1 MNDYNQILS
10 ENLAYFEEL
19 NVKYKIAGSID
30 AMLMDF
36 SGIFLTLNSFNEAD
50 YTFRLMGTY
59 KKNKEKTKKKQLY
72 SLGLKSVKSIGT
84 EKAIQ
89 IKKEFEKLVLVFTQM
104 RYYQDIREV
113 EEKKLNLQNY

>member
-1 MNDYNQILS
+1 MNDFNQILS

-36 SGIFLTLNSFNEAD
+36 SGIFLTLNSFNESD

-89 IKKEFEKLVLVFTQM
+89 IKKEFEKLVLVFSQM
-104 RYYQDIREV
+104 KYYQDIREV
-113 EEKKLNLQNY
+113 EEKKMNLQNN

>member
-1 MNDYNQILS
+1 MDDFNQILS

-89 IKKEFEKLVLVFTQM
+89 IKKEFEKFVLIFTQM

-113 EEKKLNLQNY
+113 EDKKKNLQD

>member
-1 MNDYNQILS
+1 MNDFNQILS
-10 ENLAYFEEL
+10 ENLAYFEKL

-30 AMLMDF
+30 AMLIDF
-36 SGIFLTLNSFNEAD
+36 SGIFLTLNSFNESD

-104 RYYQDIREV
+104 KYYQDIREV
-113 EEKKLNLQNY
+113 EEKKLNLQNN

>member
-1 MNDYNQILS
+1 
-10 ENLAYFEEL
+10 
-19 NVKYKIAGSID
+19 
-30 AMLMDF
+30 
-36 SGIFLTLNSFNEAD
+36 
-50 YTFRLMGTY
+50 MGTY

-104 RYYQDIREV
+104 KYYQDIREV
-113 EEKKLNLQNY
+113 EEKKLNLQNN